1 MKLART
7 SLVCFLAGVAGIL
20 ATAPPSSAQTKASA
34 TTQVVVTIRPSV
46 AVEADAAIVDAG
58 SVRTGEFSATLGFR
72 VRASGPTVA
81 LYVSA
86 SELHKGDIPE
96 GSVTPIPLDTSRGA
110 TIAAAGA
117 SPLGGTVAP
126 FTGVGTVGGFPTW
139 TTEVLTFQSPG
150 ATSFHQNVRVTVSW
164 RQDDT
169 AKPPGE
175 YAGLVQL
182 TAMVLP

>member
-1 MKLART
+1 MKLVQT
-7 SLVCFLAGVAGIL
+7 SLVCFLVGAAVIL
-20 ATAPPSSAQTKASA
+20 ATAPPGSAQTKASA
-34 TTQVVVTIRPSV
+34 TAKVVVNIRPSV

-81 LYVSA
+81 LYVRA
-86 SELHKGDIPE
+86 SELHKGDTPG
-96 GSVTPIPLDTSRGA
+96 GSVAPIPLETSRGA
-110 TIAAAGA
+110 TITASGA
-117 SPLGGTVAP
+117 SPLSGTVAP
-126 FTGVGTVGGFPTW
+126 FTSVGTVGGFPTW
-139 TTEVLTFQSPG
+139 TTASLSFQSPG
-150 ATSFHQNVRVTVSW
+150 ATSFHEDVRVTVSW

-175 YAGLVQL
+175 YAGRVQL